1 MKNKLAWDYI
11 VPVVLCK
18 HLKNARP
25 GQLAPTK
32 IRKTIGGVLHH
43 CAADAYEA
51 MDAAAKAEG
60 IELKPTSAGDTY
72 RTLAAQLA
80 GFNQRYQLEPIEGQ
94 STRTYEGK
102 KWYLKK
108 GMAPL
113 AAPGTSKH
121 NLGIA
126 VDVANAKGHTL
137 EWLVK
142 NVKDFGFSW
151 EVVPEEPWHL
161 RYVAGDNV
169 PEAVNAWKESKNVVP
184 NQQQG

>member
-1 MKNKLAWDYI
+1 
-11 VPVVLCK
+11 
-18 HLKNARP
+18 
-25 GQLAPTK
+25 
-32 IRKTIGGVLHH
+32 
-43 CAADAYEA
+43 
-51 MDAAAKAEG
+51 
-60 IELKPTSAGDTY
+60 
-72 RTLAAQLA
+72 
-80 GFNQRYQLEPIEGQ
+80 
-94 STRTYEGK
+94 
-102 KWYLKK
+102 
-108 GMAPL
+108 MAPL

-137 EWLVK
+137 EWLVA
-142 NVKDFGFSW
+142 NVKDFVFSW